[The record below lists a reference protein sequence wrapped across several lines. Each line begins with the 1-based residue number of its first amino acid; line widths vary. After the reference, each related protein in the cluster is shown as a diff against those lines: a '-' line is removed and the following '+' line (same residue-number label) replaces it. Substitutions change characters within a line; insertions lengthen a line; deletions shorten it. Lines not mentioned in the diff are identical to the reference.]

1 MENSSIVAAV
11 GPLMPMY
18 PGPGEVMK
26 HETSRGGAW
35 SALFAKHHSQLTEV
49 AEILLH
55 RSGSPDEIVQTA
67 FAELEHRPFYE
78 PFGKIS
84 AVRAVVKA
92 AVAHNYISVDSW
104 ILTTSSGAINDE
116 HPGPQPLEALPWAE
130 RAVYFLHEVL
140 HYSQR
145 DIAVLLGISDAHVDN
160 LNWLARKSMGIPVE
174 ILHGSRQPHLS
185 AQPAGRSLHSMAFAS
200 YE

>member
-1 MENSSIVAAV
+1 
-11 GPLMPMY
+11 
-18 PGPGEVMK
+18 MK
-26 HETSRGGAW
+26 HETSRGGMW
-35 SALFAKHHSQLTEV
+35 RALFEKHHSQLTEV

-55 RSGSPDEIVQTA
+55 RSGSPEEIVQTA
-67 FAELEHRPFYE
+67 LAELEHRPLYE

-92 AVAHNYISVDSW
+92 TVAHNYMSVDSW
-104 ILTTSSGAINDE
+104 ILTTPSGAINDE

-145 DIAVLLGISDAHVDN
+145 DIALLLGISDAHLDE
-160 LNWLARKSMGIPVE
+160 LNGFARKSMGIPVE
-174 ILHGSRQPHLS
+174 ILHGSQQPHLN
-185 AQPAGRSLHSMAFAS
+185 AQPAGRSMHSMAFVS